1 MDVLDFKPGRRCFFM
16 DPGVADYYLNR
27 VGTTQTAV
35 CGRLNENYVFINL
48 LKRQDFPEEITFEMP
63 AFATYKGGEIDY
75 VVQTIMGH
83 KRYLVEVK
91 SGKGRAATALK
102 ALEAGKADYLL
113 YLKGNTKGGM
123 EGKIFTLPLYML
135 EQFEF

>member
-1 MDVLDFKPGRRCFFM
+1 M

-75 VVQTIMGH
+75 VLHTII
-83 KRYLVEVK
+83 V
-91 SGKGRAATALK
+91 
-102 ALEAGKADYLL
+102 
-113 YLKGNTKGGM
+113 N
-123 EGKIFTLPLYML
+123 
-135 EQFEF
+135 